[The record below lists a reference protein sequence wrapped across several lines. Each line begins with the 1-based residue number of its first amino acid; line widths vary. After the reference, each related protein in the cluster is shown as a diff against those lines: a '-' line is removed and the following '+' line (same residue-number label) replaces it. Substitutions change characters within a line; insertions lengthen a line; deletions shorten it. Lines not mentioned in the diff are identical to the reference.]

1 MHFEERTPPRRSFA
15 NACAM
20 RVFGVP
26 KPKNMQFRC
35 KHVTQYSFLKIESEK
50 AAFWPKG
57 INISN
62 LDLIGTIR
70 FHTYH

>member
-1 MHFEERTPPRRSFA
+1 
-15 NACAM
+15 
-20 RVFGVP
+20 
-26 KPKNMQFRC
+26 MQFRC

-62 LDLIGTIR
+62 LDLIGTTR